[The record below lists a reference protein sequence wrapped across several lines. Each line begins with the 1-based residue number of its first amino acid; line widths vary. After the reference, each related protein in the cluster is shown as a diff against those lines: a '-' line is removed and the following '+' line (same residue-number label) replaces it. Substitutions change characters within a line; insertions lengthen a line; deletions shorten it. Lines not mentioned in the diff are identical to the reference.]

1 MTSNLH
7 EGSVNIIESNMSRG
21 SSRNY
26 SRIQERMRSKYI
38 GNIKIVK
45 EKLGESDGQIVTY
58 QQNKKRGYDN
68 LYLPPNIL

>member
-1 MTSNLH
+1 MASNLH

-38 GNIKIVK
+38 GNIKIVR
-45 EKLGESDGQIVTY
+45 EQLGESDGQIVTY
-58 QQNKKRGYDN
+58 QQNKKQGYDN
-68 LYLPPNIL
+68 LYMPPNIL